1 MSTTEVKVKIGL
13 EGAQQVQAGAQAAAQ
28 ALQGLGQKTQAF
40 GQGAQ
45 LTGYQ
50 TAQLSA
56 QLQDFFIQVQGGTNP
71 LTALAQQG
79 SQLGAVFGGA
89 GNALR
94 AVVSLVTPTVA
105 VFGAAAAAIG
115 TLGYAFVNGAREQQ
129 AFAKAMVMTGNA
141 AGVTSSQLNEMA
153 KAVATFGS
161 TRGQGAEVLAQL
173 VATGQVART
182 ALAGAA
188 EAAIKLERD
197 GGVAIKD
204 TVQAFADLGR
214 TPLETLKKLNDTQ
227 NFLTVSTYKQVQA
240 LTEAGKAAEAAR
252 VAQEAYASASTSRM
266 GELQAQLG
274 TVEKSWQA
282 IKRAV
287 LGVGD
292 AILNIG
298 RPDSLQDQFASLQA
312 KLDTAQKA
320 PEGERSAAR
329 QKFIDD
335 AKQRLE
341 VLRQQIYAEQEM
353 AQAQADGAQ
362 AAKKGIKA
370 ADDLAEARKKS
381 AEELKRMIEAGRDLV
396 QAEDLKGA
404 GFDPGFLKQMQEL
417 QAYAK
422 ASGMS
427 VQRLS
432 QAIAELIAQQ
442 PFAQAAL
449 KAAEDVAK
457 SRADFRRQEE
467 QAISAYI
474 QQIEKEREAVLKS
487 VRDKTQATEDE
498 VKAMGIARER
508 NVSLA
513 EAMELVILRRLE
525 DKKANYEPGSEPYL
539 AVEREIEARQRLL
552 TVMGDKRVLEANQHA
567 ADEALRAWQSVAQQV
582 GEGLADALM
591 QGGKSAADYLK
602 NLFKQLVLKP
612 IIQAAVQPMV
622 NSVVGAISGTAVSGA
637 TGQSQQYMQGAQTLA
652 SLYGAGS
659 KAYNWAA
666 GLWGGG
672 SAATGAAAG
681 TYEAILAEGY
691 GAAAGGASAAAG
703 SEVAAAGAG
712 AASSASWIPYV
723 GWAIA
728 ALSASMD
735 AYAKGYTQDTADSKF
750 LRTVSPQYHGY
761 DVLSALGVNDKWANI
776 LSGSSLMAMTWGRSA
791 PKVEAQGVSGIFG
804 AGGFSGQA
812 FADIKQKGGW
822 FRSDKNWTEFAA
834 IPEDIAKF
842 LSDASGTVL
851 EQAKAY
857 GATLGLPADALKAV
871 NYDARIELTDDAEKN
886 KEALTKA
893 LSGYGEALV
902 ESWSD
907 AIKPLAQYGEST
919 AQTIERVATA
929 LGGVNDVLK
938 SIGLTAFDASV
949 TGGGNAVALQNLFGG
964 LGNLQTASGSFLQNF
979 FQPEQVKSLVLG
991 NIGDALAEVGV
1002 SLPATRDAFRDLV
1015 QAQDLTTESGRKAFA
1030 VLMSVSDAFASVV
1043 DAGRS
1048 AADVAQERYD
1058 LTTQLLQ
1065 LQGNDVELLARA
1077 RALIDPSN
1085 WDLFDAIQ
1093 EIRTRTE
1100 ADRAAAQAEADAAE
1114 MRRQEAE
1121 AAAQQQAEALRQAEA
1136 VRQAW
1141 SQVWG
1146 SMADQIKKLRGQ
1158 DGNPAVLMAQFATAT
1173 AQARSGNI
1181 DAARM
1186 LPGLSQNLADSA
1198 LATAGSR
1205 VEYDVLRAQLA
1216 ASLERTMVVTGAP
1229 AETLAG
1235 LRTDIQDMRTDLVE
1249 LQVQS
1254 ITQAKRLADYLAKFD
1269 VDGMPPVRP

>member
-13 EGAQQVQAGAQAAAQ
+13 EGAQQVQTGAQAAAQ

-161 TRGQGAEVLAQL
+161 TRGQGADVLAQL

-298 RPDSLQDQFASLQA
+298 RPDSLQDQFAALQA

-320 PEGERSAAR
+320 PDGERSAAR
-329 QKFIDD
+329 QKFIED

-353 AQAQADGAQ
+353 AQAQADGAE

-396 QAEDLKGA
+396 QAEDLRSA

-427 VQRLS
+427 VERLQ
-432 QAIAELIAQQ
+432 QAIAGLIAQQ
-442 PFAQAAL
+442 PFAQAAV

-467 QAISAYI
+467 QAIASYI
-474 QQIEKEREAVLKS
+474 QQTEKEREAVLKS

-498 VKAMGIARER
+498 VKALGFARER
-508 NVSLA
+508 NISLA
-513 EAMELVILRRLE
+513 EAMEMVIIKRLE
-525 DKKANYEPGSEPYL
+525 DKKAGYQPGSEPYL
-539 AVEREIEARQRLL
+539 YLEREIEARQRLL
-552 TVMGDKRVLEANQHA
+552 QVMGDKRVLEANQRA
-567 ADEALRAWQSVAQQV
+567 ADEMLRAWQSVAQQV

-602 NLFKQLVLKP
+602 NLFKSLVLKP
-612 IIQAAVQPMV
+612 IIQAAVQPYV
-622 NSVVGAISGTAVSGA
+622 NAVVGAVSGGTAAGGSGA
-637 TGQSQQYMQGAQTLA
+637 NLMQLGSAANTGYN
-652 SLYGAGS
+652 LYTGS
-659 KAYNWAA
+659 GIYGQAAAA
-666 GLWGGG
+666 GNYASVYSGQAYGTAFGSEQSAMLAAQESGMVSPAGG
-672 SAATGAAAG
+672 SAMSTWGAYAGYAAMIYAAAQ
-681 TYEAILAEGY
+681 Y
-691 GAAAGGASAAAG
+691 
-703 SEVAAAGAG
+703 
-712 AASSASWIPYV
+712 ASSLYDK
-723 GWAIA
+723 GFTG
-728 ALSASMD
+728 SA
-735 AYAKGYTQDTADSKF
+735 Q
-750 LRTVSPQYHGY
+750 L
-761 DVLSALGVNDKWANI
+761 NDKWWYQLSDKNLQTKLLKGLGLSDKWAEI
-776 LSGSSLMAMTWGRSA
+776 LGGSVRWNHMFGRAA
-791 PKVEAQGVSGIFG
+791 PRIEAQGITGTFG
-804 AGGFSGQA
+804 AGDFSGQA
-812 FADIKQKGGW
+812 FADVVEKGGL
-822 FRSDKNWTEFAA
+822 FRSDKRYTNFAA
-834 IPEDIAKF
+834 LPDDIGKF
-842 LSDASGTVL
+842 LDDASKAML
-851 EQAKAY
+851 EQAQAY
-857 GATLGLPADALKAV
+857 GAALGLPADVLKGV
-871 NYDARIELTDDAEKN
+871 NQEARIELTDDAEKN
-886 KEALTKA
+886 KDALLKA
-893 LSGYGEALV
+893 LAGYGDALV

-938 SIGLTAFDASV
+938 ALGLTAYDASV
-949 TGGGNAVALQNLFGG
+949 TGAGNALALQNLFGG
-964 LGNLQTASGSFLQNF
+964 LGNLQTAGGSFLQNF
-979 FQPEQVKSLVLG
+979 FSDQQRKDMTLG
-991 NIGDALAEVGV
+991 GISGALAEVGV
-1002 SLPATRDAFRDLV
+1002 SLPATRDAFRELV
-1015 QAQDLTTESGRKAFA
+1015 QAQDLSTEAGRKAFA
-1030 VLMSVSDAFASVV
+1030 VLMSVSDAFAAVV
-1043 DAGRS
+1043 EAGRS
-1048 AADVAQERYD
+1048 AAEVAQERYD
-1058 LTTQLLQ
+1058 LETQLLQ
-1065 LQGNDVELLARA
+1065 LQGDAAKLLERERA
-1077 RALIDPSN
+1077 KLDPSN
-1085 WDLFDAIQ
+1085 YDLFDAIQ
-1093 EIRTRTE
+1093 ALKARKAEE
-1100 ADRAAAQAEADAAE
+1100 DAAAKAADAAAAARQAEADAAASMYAE
-1114 MRRQEAE
+1114 MQ
-1121 AAAQQQAEALRQAEA
+1121 RQAEA
-1136 VRQAW
+1136 ARAAW
-1141 SQVWG
+1141 AQVWG

-1158 DGNPAVLMAQFATAT
+1158 DSNPAAMLAQFATAT

-1181 DAARM
+1181 EAAKL
-1186 LPGLSQNLADSA
+1186 LPGLSQSLADNA

-1235 LRTDIQDMRTDLVE
+1235 LRTDIQDMRADMVDL
-1249 LQVQS
+1249 QAQA
-1254 ITQAKRLADYLAKFD
+1254 ITQAKRLADLLAKFD